1 MNRPAFLPPAE
12 QTVVRPGGFD
22 FSERPFILF
31 WEVTR
36 ACALACRHCRATAQ
50 KRAAADELSHGESLA
65 LLDQVAELRPFM
77 FVLTGGDP
85 MLRRDLF
92 DLIRYSAQHHG
103 IHTSLSPSA
112 TPLLLRTDFN
122 EFRMAGIQRL
132 SLSLDG
138 ATRETHDTFRGLT
151 GTFDRTLEAVRRA
164 HDAAVSLQ
172 INTTIHKGNLH
183 EFDAFADLMHEL
195 KPAMWSLFLVV
206 PTGRATADDL
216 PSPAQV
222 EQVLERLYAVATTA
236 PFDVKTTEGH
246 HYRRIVVQHE
256 RSTGRMTKRAPIGI
270 RDGRGVAFIA
280 HNGGISPSGFLPVD
294 AGNIRTD
301 SLAEVY
307 RKSPLFVNL
316 RDSSRLTGKCGRCE
330 FRNLCGG
337 SRARALGVHG
347 DVFAE
352 DPLCNWEPRTGA
364 PVLPG

>member
-1 MNRPAFLPPAE
+1 MTIQPDTAAAGGRPSRAPAF
-12 QTVVRPGGFD
+12 D
-22 FSERPFILF
+22 FNARPFILF

-50 KRAAADELSHGESLA
+50 KQHHPDQLNAEESFA
-65 LLDQVAELRPFM
+65 LLDQVAALRPFM

-103 IHTSLSPSA
+103 LHTSLSPSA

-122 EFRMAGIQRL
+122 EFRKAGIQRL

-138 ATRETHDTFRGLT
+138 ATRETHDRFRGLS
-151 GTFDRTLEAVRRA
+151 GTFDRTLEAVQRA
-164 HDAAVSLQ
+164 HDAGVSIQ

-183 EFDAFADLMHEL
+183 EFDAFAELMHEL

-206 PTGRATADDL
+206 PTGRATLDDL
-216 PSPAQV
+216 PSPEAV
-222 EQVLERLYAVATTA
+222 ERVLEKLYDVAVTA

-246 HYRRIVVQHE
+246 HYRRIVVQHD

-270 RDGRGVAFIA
+270 RDGRGVAFIS
-280 HNGGISPSGFLPVD
+280 HTGGISPSGFLPIE
-294 AGNIRTD
+294 AGNVRTD
-301 SLAEVY
+301 SLVEVY
-307 RKSPLFVNL
+307 QNSPLFVNL
-316 RDSSRLTGKCGRCE
+316 RDSDRLTGKCGRCE

-347 DVFAE
+347 SVFAE
-352 DPLCNWEPRTGA
+352 DPLCSYQPRVGS
-364 PVLPG
+364 PVLPA

>member
-1 MNRPAFLPPAE
+1 MTIQPDTAAAGGRPSRAPAF
-12 QTVVRPGGFD
+12 D
-22 FSERPFILF
+22 FNASPFILF

-50 KRAAADELSHGESLA
+50 KQHHPDQLNAEESFA
-65 LLDQVAELRPFM
+65 LLDQVAALRPFM

-103 IHTSLSPSA
+103 LHTSLSPSA

-122 EFRMAGIQRL
+122 EFRKAGIQRL

-138 ATRETHDTFRGLT
+138 ATRETHDRFRGLS
-151 GTFDRTLEAVRRA
+151 GTFDRTLEAVQRA
-164 HDAAVSLQ
+164 HDAGVSIQ

-183 EFDAFADLMHEL
+183 EFDAFAELMHEL

-206 PTGRATADDL
+206 PTGRATLDDL
-216 PSPAQV
+216 PSPEAV
-222 EQVLERLYAVATTA
+222 ERVLEKLYDVAVTA

-246 HYRRIVVQHE
+246 HYRRIVVQHD

-270 RDGRGVAFIA
+270 RDGRGVAFIS
-280 HNGGISPSGFLPVD
+280 HTGGISPSGFLPIE
-294 AGNIRTD
+294 AGNVRTD
-301 SLAEVY
+301 SLVEVY
-307 RKSPLFVNL
+307 QNSPLFVNL
-316 RDSSRLTGKCGRCE
+316 RDSDRLTGKCGRCE

-347 DVFAE
+347 SVFAE
-352 DPLCNWEPRTGA
+352 DPLCSYQPRVGS
-364 PVLPG
+364 PVLPA